1 MKDVIVLFFNGEVI
15 ITIEEQENSLNLN
28 ITHFLITFGDDR
40 FIGSIRNLQLYGVPA
55 TTK

>member
-15 ITIEEQENSLNLN
+15 ITVEELENSLNL
-28 ITHFLITFGDDR
+28 TLTYFLITFGDDR
-40 FIGSIRNLQLYGVPA
+40 FIGSIRNLQFYSVPA